1 MPWRLARS
9 LGLRP
14 SSAIASTRYRPRPIG
29 TPPRQLGCP
38 LSPETCV
45 RYQVIS
51 HTSSGT
57 DLKRQFH
64 PHGRSFAV
72 TGALELQRSTVSF
85 GDKTRDIKTD
95 PHPCERRGAPGPT
108 DERLP
113 EIGQIGSGDA
123 DPLVRDPDLGGA
135 VAPVQCDTDLAPGR

>member
-1 MPWRLARS
+1 NHECDFCRRDDSWQTLETQNP
-9 LGLRP
+9 LGRKVREG
-14 SSAIASTRYRPRPIG
+14 STP
-29 TPPRQLGCP
+29 
-38 LSPETCV
+38 
-45 RYQVIS
+45 
-51 HTSSGT
+51 SSGT

-85 GDKTRDIKTD
+85 GDKTRDIETD

-113 EIGQIGSGDA
+113 ELGQIGSGDA
-123 DPLVRDPDLGGA
+123 
-135 VAPVQCDTDLAPGR
+135 